1 MKKLGLALGAGG
13 ARGVAH
19 IGFLKALED
28 NGIKPSFISG
38 SSMGSVVGA
47 CYAMGITP
55 EYMIKI
61 VSALRARDILDLSPT
76 ALKNGT
82 LLKSKKMAALLSRYL
97 GDTEFEDLHLPFCCV
112 GTDII
117 SGGKVVFKQGRVATA
132 IQASSSIPLVFAPV
146 AYENM
151 LIADGS
157 LVTRVPVEEV
167 KNMGA
172 DVVVAVDVLGPISE
186 MDEIKSI
193 FSYFFR
199 LIDVYDSQVNK
210 MNLEKHPADF
220 YCAPA
225 MGDMSQYKIDG
236 DKMRFAYE
244 KGYES
249 AMKIMDRLKQK
260 LNN

>member
-28 NGIKPSFISG
+28 NGIKPSYISG
-38 SSMGSVVGA
+38 SSMGSVIGA

-55 EYMIKI
+55 DYMIKI
-61 VSALRARDILDLSPT
+61 VTSLRSRDILDLSPN
-76 ALKNGT
+76 ALKGGT
-82 LLKSKKMAALLSRYL
+82 LLKSKKMAGLLTRYL
-97 GDTEFEDLHLPFCCV
+97 GDTEFDDLHIPFSCV
-112 GTDII
+112 GADII
-117 SGGKVVFKQGRVATA
+117 SGNKVVFSQGRVATA

-146 AYENM
+146 AYDNM

-157 LVTRVPVEEV
+157 LVSRVPVEEV
-167 KNMGA
+167 KKMGA
-172 DVVVAVDVLGPISE
+172 DVVVAVDVLGPIRE

-199 LIDVYDSQVNK
+199 LIDVYDNQVNK

-225 MGDMSQYKIDG
+225 MGDMSQYKIDSS
-236 DKMRFAYE
+236 KMQFAYE

-249 AMKIMDRLKQK
+249 ALKIINRLKQK
-260 LNN
+260 LNS

>member
-28 NGIKPSFISG
+28 NGIKPSYISG
-38 SSMGSVVGA
+38 SSMGSIIGA

-55 EYMIKI
+55 AYMIKI
-61 VSALRARDILDLSPT
+61 VTSLRSRDILDLSPT

-82 LLKSKKMAALLSRYL
+82 LLKSKKMADILTRYL
-97 GDTEFEDLHLPFCCV
+97 GDTEFEDLHLPFSCV

-117 SGGKVVFKQGRVATA
+117 SGNKVVFSQGRVATA

-146 AYENM
+146 AYDNM
-151 LIADGS
+151 LVADGG

-172 DVVVAVDVLGPISE
+172 DVVVAVDVLGPLREI
-186 MDEIKSI
+186 DEIKSI
-193 FSYFFR
+193 FNYFFR
-199 LIDVYDSQVNK
+199 LIDVFDSQVNK
-210 MNLEKHPADF
+210 LNLEKHPVDF
-220 YCAPA
+220 YCAPS
-225 MGDMSQYKIDG
+225 MGDMSQYKIDSA
-236 DKMRFAYE
+236 KMQFAYD

-249 AMKIMDRLKQK
+249 AMNIMDRLKQK
-260 LNN
+260 LKD

>member
-19 IGFLKALED
+19 IGFIKALED
-28 NGIKPSFISG
+28 NGIKPSYISG

-55 EYMIKI
+55 DYMMKI
-61 VSALRARDILDLSPT
+61 VRALRSRDILDLSPT
-76 ALKNGT
+76 ALKSGT
-82 LLKSKKMAALLSRYL
+82 LLKSNKMAGLLARYF
-97 GDTEFEDLHLPFCCV
+97 GDTDFDDLLIPFSCV

-117 SGGKVVFKQGRVATA
+117 SGNKVVFSQGRVATA

-146 AYENM
+146 AYDNM

-157 LVTRVPVEEV
+157 LTARVPVEEV

-172 DVVVAVDVLGPISE
+172 DVVVAVDVLGPVREI
-186 MDEIKSI
+186 DEIKSI

-199 LIDVYDSQVNK
+199 LIDVYDNQVNK

-220 YCAPA
+220 YCAPN
-225 MGDMSQYKIDG
+225 MGEMSQYRIDAV
-236 DKMRFAYE
+236 KMQYAYE
-244 KGYES
+244 QGYQS
-249 AMKIMDRLKQK
+249 AMKIISRLKQK
-260 LNN
+260 LKD